1 MIKEN
6 NISNIIIFTT
16 ILTLSFLVVSL
27 GYFFASKQYEMM
39 EKEIKETKEKI
50 INYKKENIKRETE
63 AVINFIEFAKN
74 TYKNDDL
81 KEYIKKYINSIS
93 FDEDEKGYI
102 FVYEIYDINGGDKF
116 AKMIVHKNRAD
127 LLDKFISDSYP
138 DINGKKF
145 RKIAMQGIRQNGEAY
160 VTYMYPKDGFDD
172 FWKQKISYFKLYEPF
187 GWVIVAGAY
196 LDDVDV
202 FLEQKTFSLK
212 QKLKTDLMYSFLVFL
227 IFLLIAIIFAIFL
240 GKKIEQFFNNYKN
253 QTKAQN
259 NELKLL
265 NKTLESRVKEEV
277 EKRRQ
282 QEQIL
287 IQKSKFVAL
296 GEMISNI
303 AHQWRQPLS
312 QLSAIL
318 MTMKF
323 KYLMNEFKKDE
334 IETKSKQAE
343 DLIEYMSRTIDDF
356 RNFFLT
362 DKKKESFSVKNSLKN
377 VLKIA
382 GQALSNH
389 HIQTEINIEK
399 DAFIYGFEH
408 LYEQVVLNIIT
419 NAKDILLEKQIKNAK
434 INISLI
440 INDEISILSIADNGG
455 GIEADEINE
464 VFMPYYTT
472 KEKGTGIGLYMSK
485 IIIEDNMNGKL
496 EVKNE
501 KNGAKF
507 EIKMRVKKGCSAY
520 TPSNSLKES

>member
-6 NISNIIIFTT
+6 NISNIIIFST
-16 ILTLSFLVVSL
+16 ILALSFLVVSL
-27 GYFFASKQYEMM
+27 GYFFASKQYEMV
-39 EKEIKETKEKI
+39 EKEIKETKDKI
-50 INYKKENIKRETE
+50 INYKKENIKREAE
-63 AVINFIEFAKN
+63 AVINFIEFARK

-81 KEYIKKYINSIS
+81 QKYIKKYISQIS
-93 FDEDEKGYI
+93 FGENAAGYV
-102 FVYEIYDINGGDKF
+102 FVYEIHNINGGDKF

-127 LLDKFISDSYP
+127 LLDKFISDSYE
-138 DINGKKF
+138 DTNGKQF
-145 RKIAMQGIRQNGEAY
+145 RKIAMQGIRENGEAY
-160 VTYMYPKDGFDD
+160 VSYMYPKNGFDD
-172 FWKQKISYFKLYEPF
+172 FWKRKISYFKLYKPF
-187 GWVIVAGAY
+187 GWVIVAGTY

-202 FLEQKTFSLK
+202 FLEQKNYSIK
-212 QKLKTDLMYSFLVFL
+212 KKLKTDLIYSFLVFL

-253 QTKAQN
+253 QTKAQH

-265 NKTLESRVKEEV
+265 NKTLESRVKQEV

-323 KYLMNEFKKDE
+323 KYLMNDFKKDE

-356 RNFFLT
+356 RNFFLA
-362 DKKKESFSVKNSLKN
+362 DKKKEIFSIKKSLKN
-377 VLKIA
+377 VLNIA
-382 GQALSNH
+382 GQALNNH
-389 HIQTEINIEK
+389 NINIEINIEK
-399 DAFIYGFEH
+399 DAFVYGFEH

-419 NAKDILLEKQIKNAK
+419 NAKDIILEKQTQDAK
-434 INISLI
+434 IMINLSV
-440 INDEISILSIADNGG
+440 NDEFAILNITDNGG
-455 GIEADEINE
+455 GIEAADINE

-485 IIIEDNMNGKL
+485 IIIEDNMNGSL
-496 EVKNE
+496 NVKNE

-507 EIKMRVKKGCSAY
+507 EIKMKKEDDPH
-520 TPSNSLKES
+520 TPSQIL